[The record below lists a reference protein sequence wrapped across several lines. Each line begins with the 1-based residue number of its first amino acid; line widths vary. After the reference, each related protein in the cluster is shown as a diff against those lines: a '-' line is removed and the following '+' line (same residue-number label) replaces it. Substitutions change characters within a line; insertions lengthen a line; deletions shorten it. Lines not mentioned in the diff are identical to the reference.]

1 MSSELINITPHQKSE
16 AWKFS
21 PKVLLSKKTFVKPV
35 KVSLEEALNTKV
47 AIGPSANQFEAL
59 SLLDLKDDGY
69 IEVSHSTQTALIDS
83 NTKRASLDYTLVDL
97 YNEIP
102 SIKIDL
108 LKPLPSTLWISP
120 SSNLRVAEINLA
132 ENSNQTICIFEA
144 DSPKTDAEGFSFN
157 FNVSKGAT
165 LELGVSA
172 NTANSTFSSISINTE
187 EKSEAHVFSLLSG
200 EIDYKRIEVNI
211 YQKGKDSEVS
221 LNGLCFTNNTSNLE
235 LHSNIFHLNN
245 DQHTTQIYKTI
256 CSNKGKAIF
265 GGRIH
270 LTEQASGATVEQL
283 NNNLLVGKKSSVD
296 TQPELNIYQD
306 NVKASHGAT
315 TSTVDDDHL
324 FYFASRGFKPEQSK
338 RMLLEAFCKASF
350 SNIKNKGLIE
360 YFSDALLKELQN
372 VE

>member
-1 MSSELINITPHQKSE
+1 MSSELTNITPHPKSE
-16 AWKFS
+16 AWKFT
-21 PKVLLSKKTFVKPV
+21 PKNLLSQKNFVQPTHTT
-35 KVSLEEALNTKV
+35 LDEALDTKV
-47 AIGPSANQFEAL
+47 AIGPSSHQFEAL
-59 SLLDLKDDGY
+59 SLLDLQGDGY
-69 IEVSHSTQTALIDS
+69 IKVSQSTPAFLTDS
-83 NTKRASLDYTLVDL
+83 NTKRASLDYTLADL
-97 YNEIP
+97 YKKAP
-102 SIKIDL
+102 TLKVDL
-108 LKPLPSTLWISP
+108 LKPLASTLWISP
-120 SSNLRVAEINLA
+120 SNTLRVAEINLA
-132 ENSNQTICIFEA
+132 ENSSQTICIFEA
-144 DSPKTDAEGFSFN
+144 DSLKADAEGFSFN

-172 NTANSTFSSISINTE
+172 NTSNSTFSVININTE
-187 EKSEAHVFSLLSG
+187 GQSKANVFSLLSG
-200 EIDYKRIEVNI
+200 DVDYKRIEVNI
-211 YQKGKDSEVS
+211 YQKGVESEAS
-221 LNGLCFTNNTSNLE
+221 LNGLCFTNNTSSLE
-235 LHSNIFHLNN
+235 LHSNVFHLNS

-256 CSNKGKAIF
+256 CSGKGKAIF

-283 NNNLLVGKKSSVD
+283 NNNLLIGKKASVD

-338 RMLLEAFCKASF
+338 RMLLEAFCKSSF
-350 SNIKNKGLIE
+350 SNINNKGLID